1 MNNEILG
8 FILRRHTL
16 FVNSRRDFN
25 AYFKVV
31 PDQKCVLL
39 QLMEVG
45 IVIEGEL
52 LLLAHS
58 LVVGSSAGSLRCI
71 LE

>member
-1 MNNEILG
+1 MP
-8 FILRRHTL
+8 TL
-16 FVNSRRDFN
+16 
-25 AYFKVV
+25 KLCLTK
-31 PDQKCVLL
+31 KCVLL

>member
-1 MNNEILG
+1 MEKTNIIEKTHCNYSLTVAEISMP
-8 FILRRHTL
+8 TL
-16 FVNSRRDFN
+16 
-25 AYFKVV
+25 KLCLTK
-31 PDQKCVLL
+31 KCVLL